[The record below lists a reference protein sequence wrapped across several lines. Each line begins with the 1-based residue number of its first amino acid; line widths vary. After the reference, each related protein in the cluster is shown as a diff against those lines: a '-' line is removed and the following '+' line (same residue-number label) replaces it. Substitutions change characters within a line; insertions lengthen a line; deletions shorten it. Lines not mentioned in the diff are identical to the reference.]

1 MIISEQKDLAYYRLM
16 FFISDEDSDNV
27 RRAGEQVSQEKEAFY
42 LEFYKILS
50 EHRIFK
56 PYLNHDVLLAIKDCE
71 DIFWDDL
78 ILGEFSDDYL
88 DRQRYFGKMFATVG
102 IPFEAYLAM
111 LSTYHEYARRIFER
125 NNLAT
130 SEFLLSFH
138 KLACVSI
145 AIVMDGYNTA
155 MSNMIADKNSIVME
169 MSSPIAQLWDGI
181 SLLPL
186 VGFID
191 STRAQ
196 TVMTAI
202 LQDILKTQPRI
213 FIVDISGVAAMDTA
227 VANYLI
233 KITKATRLM
242 GCTCMLSG
250 ISPVVA
256 QTIVELGVQIDEIIT
271 TGTMKNAFRK
281 ALELLEKKK

>member
-1 MIISEQKDLAYYRLM
+1 MTVDVQKDLAYYKLM
-16 FFISDEDSDNV
+16 FFIADEDSDNV
-27 RRAGEQVSQEKEAFY
+27 RRAGEQVSHEKEAFY
-42 LEFYKILS
+42 LEFYDILAG
-50 EHRIFK
+50 HAIFK
-56 PYLNHDVLLAIKDCE
+56 PYCNDDVLLAIKDSE

-78 ILGEFSDDYL
+78 MLGEFSDDYL
-88 DRQRYFGKMFATVG
+88 DRQRYFGEVFAMVG

-111 LSTYHEYARRIFER
+111 LSTYHEFARRVFER

-130 SEFLLSFH
+130 NVFLTSFH
-138 KLACVSI
+138 KLTAVAI

-155 MSNMIADKNSIVME
+155 MSNMIAEKNSIVME

-196 TVMTAI
+196 AVMTAV
-202 LQDILKTQPRI
+202 LEDILKTQPRI
-213 FIVDISGVAAMDTA
+213 FIIDISGVAAMDTA

-250 ISPVVA
+250 ISPIVA
-256 QTIVELGVQIDEIIT
+256 QTIVELGVQLDEITT
-271 TGTMKNAFRK
+271 TGTMKNAFKK
-281 ALELLEKKK
+281 ALEMLEKR